1 MQLDSTGWKIL
12 GLLQGDARMS
22 NVELAKA
29 VGLSPSPCLNRVRAL
44 EEAGYISRYVT
55 LLDAL
60 RVGLKVSVFIQVT
73 LERQIESALE
83 RFENAI
89 RTRPEVMECYLMT
102 GDADYL
108 IRVVVADIQV
118 LEEFILKFL
127 TKLPGVGNIKS
138 SFALKQVKYQTA
150 LPLPVAAVAPKADA
164 RRKGKNKRQGLTCD
178 WSCRGAHFD
187 LASVDA
193 AVDVERGAGDEA
205 VVLAGKKHGGARN
218 VIGIAAAAE
227 RDAGHR
233 GPGGL
238 EGRVGVVETCTEDY
252 LESIL
257 RRPNMAL

>member
-1 MQLDSTGWKIL
+1 MPELQLDSIDWKIL
-12 GLLQGDARMS
+12 GLLQADARTS

-89 RTRPEVMECYLMT
+89 RGRPEVMECYLMT

-108 IRVVVADIQV
+108 IRVVVADIQL

-150 LPLPVAAVAPKADA
+150 LPLPVATVASKAGA
-164 RRKGKNKRQGLTCD
+164 KRKGKR
-178 WSCRGAHFD
+178 
-187 LASVDA
+187 
-193 AVDVERGAGDEA
+193 
-205 VVLAGKKHGGARN
+205 
-218 VIGIAAAAE
+218 
-227 RDAGHR
+227 
-233 GPGGL
+233 
-238 EGRVGVVETCTEDY
+238 
-252 LESIL
+252 
-257 RRPNMAL
+257 

>member
-1 MQLDSTGWKIL
+1 MPDFQLDSIDWKIL
-12 GLLQGDARMS
+12 GLLQGDARVS

-29 VGLSPSPCLNRVRAL
+29 IGLSPSPCLNRVRAL

-89 RTRPEVMECYLMT
+89 RSRPEVMECYLMT

-150 LPLPVAAVAPKADA
+150 LPLPVAAHKTSAK
-164 RRKGKNKRQGLTCD
+164 RRDKR
-178 WSCRGAHFD
+178 
-187 LASVDA
+187 
-193 AVDVERGAGDEA
+193 
-205 VVLAGKKHGGARN
+205 
-218 VIGIAAAAE
+218 
-227 RDAGHR
+227 
-233 GPGGL
+233 
-238 EGRVGVVETCTEDY
+238 
-252 LESIL
+252 
-257 RRPNMAL
+257 